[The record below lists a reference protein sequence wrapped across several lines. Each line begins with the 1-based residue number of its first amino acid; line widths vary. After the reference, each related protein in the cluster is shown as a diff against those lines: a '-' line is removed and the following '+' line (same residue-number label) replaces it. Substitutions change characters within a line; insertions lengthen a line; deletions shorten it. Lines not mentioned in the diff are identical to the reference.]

1 VNPIAMRMVE
11 VQLLFEDGTAPELS
25 EVCRIGANEIE
36 RLDNL
41 IAHMPNKKAAP
52 QRKDPTHVC
61 VKCGALWIEYLAG
74 ELPNMPP
81 PLADGSWSL
90 WSKTCEPCCDN
101 PPAEVFIG
109 NLLKVRPRATSDASD
124 EPAR

>member
-1 VNPIAMRMVE
+1 MRMIE

-36 RLDNL
+36 RLENL
-41 IAHMPNKKAAP
+41 IAHMSKHPP
-52 QRKDPTHVC
+52 TTQRKDPTHVC

-81 PLADGSWSL
+81 QLRDGSWSL
-90 WSKTCEPCCDN
+90 WSATCQACCDN
-101 PPAEVFIG
+101 PPAEVFLG
-109 NLLKVRPRATSDASD
+109 NLLAVRPRSAAQRFK
-124 EPAR
+124 EAK